1 MPIPSTITPVR
12 LMSLIPKL
20 DARDS
25 KLSISERFK
34 ANQHQSHPAIDLAC
48 QQIRLLELTSTIAA
62 SNIEG
67 KFHCVLLS
75 LCPTYTALSYTWGDP
90 AKSRTIQV
98 GGKRLVIPEN
108 LWWFLYLYK
117 TNELEE
123 PPLFWI
129 DAICIDQANVLERN
143 HQVGLM
149 KQIYTKAANVVV
161 GLGREADHSD
171 LAMSFIAKKG
181 SAPLKPK
188 GDGFRRMWTRDEGK
202 ALVAL
207 CQRSYWRRI

>member
-1 MPIPSTITPVR
+1 
-12 LMSLIPKL
+12 L
-20 DARDS
+20 
-25 KLSISERFK
+25 F
-34 ANQHQSHPAIDLAC
+34 
-48 QQIRLLELTSTIAA
+48 
-62 SNIEG
+62 
-67 KFHCVLLS
+67 
-75 LCPTYTALSYTWGDP
+75 LC
-90 AKSRTIQV
+90 
-98 GGKRLVIPEN
+98 
-108 LWWFLYLYK
+108 LYK